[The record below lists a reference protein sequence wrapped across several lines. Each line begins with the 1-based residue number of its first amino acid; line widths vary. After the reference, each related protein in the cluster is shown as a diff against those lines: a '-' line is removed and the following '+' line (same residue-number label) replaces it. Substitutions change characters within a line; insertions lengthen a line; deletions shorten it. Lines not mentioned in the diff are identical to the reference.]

1 MRSLRLRGVLSHWPE
16 VVQLTGGR
24 ARSRLWSAWLQRGVR
39 VKGWV
44 MNGTG
49 AGWGGE
55 GARETRLKEVENDV
69 H

>member
-1 MRSLRLRGVLSHWPE
+1 MRSLRRVLSHWPE
-16 VVQLTGGR
+16 VVQLTSGR
-24 ARSRLWSAWLQRGVR
+24 ARSRLWSAWFQSRVG

-49 AGWGGE
+49 AGWGRGRSKGDTFE
-55 GARETRLKEVENDV
+55 RGNDV